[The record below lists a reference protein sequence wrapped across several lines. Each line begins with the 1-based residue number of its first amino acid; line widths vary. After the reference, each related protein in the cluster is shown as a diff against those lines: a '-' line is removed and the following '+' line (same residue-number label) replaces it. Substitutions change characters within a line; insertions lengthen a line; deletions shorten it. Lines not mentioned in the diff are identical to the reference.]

1 MSTHDQP
8 AHDMRD
14 TSSRTGT
21 TAGAAG
27 STGTTAGQAESAR
40 QYVPRQASGY
50 EETAGR
56 ARPRGLVLSF
66 TLLAAILMILSG
78 VMGFFEGLTAGLN
91 GHFYVPRANYPFAW
105 SVHGW
110 GWTLLVIG
118 VVLLA
123 AGLAL
128 LMDQTWARVVGVVV
142 ASLSALAHFLLIPSY
157 PLWSILLVAMN
168 VFIIW
173 ALVSPRS
180 EARW

>member
-1 MSTHDQP
+1 VQH
-8 AHDMRD
+8 H
-14 TSSRTGT
+14 
-21 TAGAAG
+21 
-27 STGTTAGQAESAR
+27 
-40 QYVPRQASGY
+40 VPRQASGY
-50 EETAGR
+50 EEATSR
-56 ARPRGLVLSF
+56 ARPRGLALTF

-78 VMGFFEGLTAGLN
+78 LMGFFEGLTAGLN

-128 LMDQTWARVVGVVV
+128 LMDQTWARAVGVVV

-180 EARW
+180 EAT

>member
-1 MSTHDQP
+1 MSTHDQS

-14 TSSRTGT
+14 TPSSTGT

-27 STGTTAGQAESAR
+27 STGTTGGQAENAR

-66 TLLAAILMILSG
+66 TVLAAILMILSG
-78 VMGFFEGLTAGLN
+78 VMGFFEGLAAGLN
-91 GHFYVPRANYPFAW
+91 GHFYVVRANYPFAW

-110 GWTLLVIG
+110 GWIHLIIG

-123 AGLAL
+123 AGFAL
-128 LMDQTWARVVGVVV
+128 LMDQTWARVVGVVI
-142 ASLSALAHFLLIPSY
+142 ASFSALANFLFIPYY
-157 PLWSILLVAMN
+157 PLWSIVLVAMN
-168 VFIIW
+168 AFIIW
-173 ALVSPRS
+173 ALISPRS
-180 EARW
+180 ETRW